1 MEDDTHELP
10 VCEIIKGVEVYG
22 GQSVERIA
30 EAKRQIGL
38 VIRLRDPL
46 KLCEFA
52 CDAGNAPEARNLA
65 RAKALASVE
74 VRQKSSIDA
83 DYLSAYCT
91 GIARIEPV
99 MGRLIGH
106 WAAADGPAPWPTAWM
121 PP

>member
-10 VCEIIKGVEVYG
+10 VCEIFKGVEVYG

-65 RAKALASVE
+65 RAKALAS
-74 VRQKSSIDA
+74 
-83 DYLSAYCT
+83 
-91 GIARIEPV
+91 ARS
-99 MGRLIGH
+99 
-106 WAAADGPAPWPTAWM
+106 PA
-121 PP
+121 